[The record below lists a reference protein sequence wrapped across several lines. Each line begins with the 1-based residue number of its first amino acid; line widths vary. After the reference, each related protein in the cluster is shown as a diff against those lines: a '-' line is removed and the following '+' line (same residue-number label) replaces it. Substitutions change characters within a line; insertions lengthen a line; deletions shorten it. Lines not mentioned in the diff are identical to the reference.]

1 MDESTALERLRA
13 GDEAALGWFID
24 KYAGYVA
31 TIVNNMLL
39 PRLTAQD
46 VEETSADVFYA
57 LWQNSGRISRGGVRA
72 YLGGIAR
79 NKSRDALRRA
89 CIDLPLM
96 DDVLDIPAPG
106 PDEALTEREMHERTR
121 RAVDD
126 MDETDREIFLRHY
139 FYCQSV
145 AVIAAALGLN
155 ANTVKTRLRRGRE
168 KLRVELTKEE
178 IHDGV

>member
-1 MDESTALERLRA
+1 MDENTALERLRA
-13 GDEAALGWFID
+13 QDEAALGWFID

-39 PRLTAQD
+39 PRLAASD
-46 VEETSADVFYA
+46 AEEADADVFLA
-57 LWQNSGRISRGGVRA
+57 LWKNAARIPPGGVRG

-79 NKSRDALRRA
+79 NKARDRLRSAR
-89 CIDLPLM
+89 IELPLA
-96 DDVLDIPAPG
+96 DDVLTIPTPG

-121 RAVDD
+121 RAVDG
-126 MDETDREIFLRHY
+126 MGEPDREIFLRHY

-145 AVIAAALGLN
+145 AEIALALDMN

-168 KLRVELTKEE
+168 KLRAELTKGEA
-178 IHDGV
+178 